1 MKKKVSKIDVLR
13 WVIILPVAI
22 GSVLLSIAL
31 RYWIGDFLSKYL
43 EEDII
48 TTVGFYLFAVIS
60 PILIMILSY
69 RLAPKY
75 KLESTLAASAFIS
88 LILLF
93 LLSLRDEYQR
103 HYLTQFTLICIV
115 IFLIGL
121 MFIQRIERKMW
132 APKANNIVFY

>member
-13 WVIILPVAI
+13 WAMILPVAI

-31 RYWIGDFLSKYL
+31 RYWIGDFLAKYL
-43 EEDII
+43 EENII
-48 TTVGFYLFAVIS
+48 TTVGFYLCSVIS

-69 RLAPKY
+69 SLAPKY
-75 KLESTLAASAFIS
+75 KLESTVVVAGTIS
-88 LILLF
+88 LLLLF

-103 HYLTQFTLICIV
+103 YYLTQFTFIYII

-121 MFIQRIERKMW
+121 MFIQRIERKM
-132 APKANNIVFY
+132 